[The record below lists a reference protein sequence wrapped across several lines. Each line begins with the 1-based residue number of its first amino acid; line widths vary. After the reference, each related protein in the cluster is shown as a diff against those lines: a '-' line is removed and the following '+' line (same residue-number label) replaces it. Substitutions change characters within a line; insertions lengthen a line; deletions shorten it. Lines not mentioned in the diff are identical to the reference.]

1 MVLEVGGVANEL
13 FGKLNFCP
21 PRSRYN
27 RRMPNTHPIHARP
40 FLKWAGGKG
49 RLLAQYERFFPHKPM
64 RGYYEPFVGS
74 GAVFFHLRPRELF
87 SHYRLSD
94 SNAELITCYRV
105 VRDELDAL
113 LTHLAEHQA
122 RHSKA
127 HYYDVRAWDRDPAWA
142 ETPEVKRAA
151 RLIYLNKTCYNGLW
165 RVNSRGQ
172 FNVPMGRYRN
182 PPILDEPRLR
192 AASAALQGVELAVAD
207 FGDILGRAGNGD
219 FVYFDPPYH
228 PLSATANFTAYSGD
242 GFGEEA
248 QRRLARV
255 FAALAERGAWV
266 LLSNS
271 DTPFVRALYGAFRIQ
286 AVQARRAINAA
297 AHKRG
302 AVGEVL
308 VLSLPT
314 RPPRA
319 APSCATC

>member
-1 MVLEVGGVANEL
+1 MSAVATVERPTVSGGAL
-13 FGKLNFCP
+13 L
-21 PRSRYN
+21 SQ
-27 RRMPNTHPIHARP
+27 ARP

-49 RLLAQYERFFPHKPM
+49 RLLAQYERFFPREPM

-74 GAVFFHLRPRELF
+74 GAVFFHLRSRGLF
-87 SHYRLSD
+87 SHYRLTD

-105 VRDELDAL
+105 VRDALDAL
-113 LTHLAEHQA
+113 LARLAEHQA

-127 HYYDVRAWDRDPAWA
+127 HYYAVRAWDREPAWA
-142 ETPEVKRAA
+142 DVPDVERAA

-182 PPILDEPRLR
+182 PRILDEPRLR

-207 FGDILGRAGNGD
+207 FEDVLGRAGAGD

-228 PLSATANFTAYSGD
+228 PLSATANFTAYSRD
-242 GFGEEA
+242 CFDEHA

-271 DTPFVRALYGAFRIQ
+271 ETPFVRALYGAFRIH
-286 AVQARRAINAA
+286 AVRARRAINAA
-297 AHKRG
+297 ADKRG
-302 AVGEVL
+302 TVGEVL
-308 VLSLPT
+308 VLSLPAIPPQGA
-314 RPPRA
+314 PPRA
-319 APSCATC
+319 TC